1 MRIDVRDCGEC
12 PMGRMEWRGGREYLA
27 CSADGRARSPL
38 STVPTPDWCPLRTGD
53 VTVGLKKEAT
63 K

>member
-12 PMGRMEWRGGREYLA
+12 PMGRMEWRGGWRLLV
-27 CSADGRARSPL
+27 CSVDEKGRSAQA
-38 STVPTPDWCPLRTGD
+38 TCPTPDWCPLRTGD
-53 VTVGLKKEAT
+53 VTVGLKRET